1 MSLNIQ
7 REFTAKSKKILQKQL
22 SDRPFGKKNQKTGR
36 WQNCDL
42 SHKQAVCLSMRTVP
56 SIVTCKFSLLRCTLS
71 NVNKNSTAPAAA
83 EYWSSTPAAAD
94 MRCCRMHA

>member
-22 SDRPFGKKNQKTGR
+22 SYRPFGKKNQKTGR